1 MSLLISVV
9 DRGLAQDQVDLVR
22 AWSCGRV
29 TAAVKVGI
37 RVHRHLWKIPEGTTP
52 DHGARP
58 VNVMAGLQQVLGR
71 LAGIC

>member
-1 MSLLISVV
+1 MV
-9 DRGLAQDQVDLVR
+9 DRGLAQNQVDLVR

-29 TAAVKVGI
+29 IATVKVGV
-37 RVHRHLWKIPEGTTP
+37 RVHRRLWKSHECTTP
-52 DHGARP
+52 DHGARS